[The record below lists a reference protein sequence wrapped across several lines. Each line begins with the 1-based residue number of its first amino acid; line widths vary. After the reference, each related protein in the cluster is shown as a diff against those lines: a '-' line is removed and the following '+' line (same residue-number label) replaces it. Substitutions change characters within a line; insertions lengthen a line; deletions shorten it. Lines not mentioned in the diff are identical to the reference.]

1 MWGHGKKASLEKA
14 GYRRLWALCWKRSAF
29 RACNRQQLALGTHPT
44 GRRLPCALQPH
55 CTWRAILPIAPGSLN
70 PHLHPR
76 ASKES
81 GAPWNH
87 LDKFFL
93 ACDEIRDRIFIF
105 SPSFTYQILFRD
117 DESLRTLE
125 IFNHLSCEPET
136 KNKSSRCLVPVVTQL

>member
-1 MWGHGKKASLEKA
+1 MARKHHWRKPDAEDSGHCVKEKGFQGLQQAAAGSGRTSHREAATLLPTAS
-14 GYRRLWALCWKRSAF
+14 
-29 RACNRQQLALGTHPT
+29 
-44 GRRLPCALQPH
+44 
-55 CTWRAILPIAPGSLN
+55 CTWRAILPIAPGNLN
-70 PHLHPR
+70 PYLQPR

-81 GAPWNH
+81 EAPWNH

-117 DESLRTLE
+117 DELLRTLE

-136 KNKSSRCLVPVVTQL
+136 KNKASWCLVPVVTRLL